1 MRFMAEAEDVPRDE
15 SKRTKAMSN
24 LRREFKE
31 LSSDAQQ
38 LLTEKLYLENECARL
53 KKRVNSLDEEVRT
66 LRKPPFVVGHVQDI
80 LDDRAVVRSSD
91 GTVFMVSVNNRIDD
105 NLIKPGTRVALN
117 QDSLSII
124 EVLSDAWDPIV
135 TSAGR

>member
-1 MRFMAEAEDVPRDE
+1 MCRVTKVSVLMRCP
-15 SKRTKAMSN
+15 N

-80 LDDRAVVRSSD
+80 LDDRAVVRSSN

-105 NLIKPGTRVALN
+105 NLIKPGTQSCSESRF
-117 QDSLSII
+117 II
-124 EVLSDAWDPIV
+124 NY
-135 TSAGR
+135 